1 MTRFRGLAVLIALV
15 SLVALASAG
24 SWMHTAAT
32 PPPQPNAII
41 APAPVPAPEPP
52 LQNDAAACSDPFGGG
67 AEVKGCH
74 DCPTSLLPDCTR
86 ISCNPCCFHCPGEP
100 FNRCL

>member
-24 SWMHTAAT
+24 SWTRTAAV
-32 PPPQPNAII
+32 PQSQPNAIS
-41 APAPVPAPEPP
+41 APAPAPESQQPD
-52 LQNDAAACSDPFGGG
+52 QAACSDPFGNGT
-67 AEVKGCH
+67 EVKGCH
-74 DCPTSLLPDCTR
+74 DCPTSLLPGCTR
-86 ISCNPCCFHCPGEP
+86 LSCDPCCFHCPGEP

>member
-1 MTRFRGLAVLIALV
+1 MKRFRGLAVLIALV

-24 SWMHTAAT
+24 SWTRTAAV
-32 PPPQPNAII
+32 PPSQPNAIS
-41 APAPVPAPEPP
+41 APAPAPAPEQQGPD
-52 LQNDAAACSDPFGGG
+52 QAACSDPFGNG

-74 DCPTSLLPDCTR
+74 DCPTSLLPECTR
-86 ISCNPCCFHCPGEP
+86 ISCVPCCFHCPGEP